1 MANEFYISTANP
13 IRFYP
18 EEDNYDPGVYYIRQ
32 MEDAPYFKQI
42 RDYQSK
48 IIYNQKYTLQDSPM
62 IQMMSTYTD
71 IVCELIDCVSHI
83 AVDSFAVNQIATNL
97 VDQDFS
103 VYQTTCEFLNEGL
116 FLLKLKYKNPE
127 DANYTVLVSEPLE
140 IKEVHKNT
148 LRFEYTNSKNEFSII
163 FDSDFTGIV
172 RCEGDILEY
181 QPASDNTIYTDQVR
195 NTTLTR
201 SVPYSKYSLVI
212 GGNVN
217 KTYGG
222 VPDYMVDIINHVMSC
237 DQVKIDGKYFT
248 KSEGSDWEEL
258 RFQNYPLSAQ
268 RISIS
273 RSENKF
279 QLELESNSPIEDMA
293 FVYRKLSYLANVADI
308 TITNILKQ
316 YTGLV
321 KICFRNA
328 GTPVSI
334 RVFTTTTGN
343 VDDIDQTLTISGAS
357 TTLDFNQFF
366 SSDKVLKIT
375 SDDWTSLDV
384 FVVYEKLDANNTSG
398 SGSGGGI
405 QVGMVVIYEEINEGD
420 FELDFDTSTGLGRAD
435 RAYFGYAVCN
445 GDHNTKDRR
454 GKLSRA
460 VDGISEQPGT
470 DGGNNLITITV
481 EQLPEHSHRLFGDSY
496 QAAPDP
502 GSVNNLEPYV
512 RPTAGADEV
521 LASMGG
527 KLGYDQKRDSVSTRL
542 EPEIGRTS
550 LVGSGED
557 LDVTNEFT
565 TDIYIKRI
573 F

>member
-18 EEDNYDPGVYYIRQ
+18 EEENYNPGVYYIRQ

-48 IIYNQKYTLQDSPM
+48 IVYNQKYTLQDSPM
-62 IQMMSTYTD
+62 VQIMSTYDD
-71 IVCELIDCVSHI
+71 IICELVNCETKIVS
-83 AVDSFAVNQIATNL
+83 DTFAVNMIATDL
-97 VDQDFS
+97 VGQDFD
-103 VYQTTCEFLNEGL
+103 VYQFSCDFTEEGL
-116 FLLKLKYKNPE
+116 FFLRLKYKNSIDP
-127 DANYTVLVSEPLE
+127 DYIVMISEPLE
-140 IKEVHKNT
+140 IKQVHPNT
-148 LRFEYTNSKNEFSII
+148 LRFEYTNSKNDFSII
-163 FDSDFTGIV
+163 FNSDFIGLV

-222 VPDYMVDIINHVMSC
+222 IPDYMVDIVNHVMSC

-268 RISIS
+268 RISVN
-273 RSENKF
+273 RGENKF
-279 QLELESNSPIEDMA
+279 QLEFENTLPIEDMA
-293 FVYRKLSYLANVADI
+293 FVYRKLSFIGNNADI

-321 KICFRNA
+321 KICFRNV
-328 GTPVSI
+328 GTPVTMRI
-334 RVFTTTTGN
+334 YTTTTGN
-343 VDDIDQTLTISGAS
+343 IDDIDQTVTISDAS
-357 TTLDFNQFF
+357 TTLDIDQFF
-366 SSDKVLKIT
+366 SSDKVLKIE
-375 SDDWTSLDV
+375 SEDWSTIDI
-384 FVVYEKLDANNTSG
+384 FVVYEKLDASNTSG

-405 QVGMVVIYEEINEGD
+405 QIGMVVIYEEVNDGD
-420 FELDFDTSTGLGRAD
+420 FELDFDTSTGLGRPD
-435 RAYFGYAVCN
+435 RAYYGYALCN
-445 GDHNTKDRR
+445 GDHSTRDRR

-460 VDGISEQPGT
+460 VDGITESAGIEIGSNSIII
-470 DGGNNLITITV
+470 DSN
-481 EQLPEHSHRLFGDSY
+481 QLPEHNHLMFGNSKNSSTGSN
-496 QAAPDP
+496 P
-502 GSVNNLEPYV
+502 GNNDNLEPYT
-512 RPTAGADEV
+512 RLSQPDESV
-521 LASMGG
+521 ASMGG
-527 KLGYDQKRDSVSTRL
+527 QSGFGQYRMGKSSE
-542 EPEIGRTS
+542 EPSIGRTS
-550 LVGSGED
+550 AVGANEPID
-557 LDVTNEFT
+557 ITNECI